1 MKLKSILPVIFII
14 LLSAIAF
21 TACDAEDEP
30 QYLETNIDTS
40 HNVDMHH
47 NVKMSDNIT
56 IKLDSTLLQFSDSIF
71 QDSICQQNSTYP
83 TTEIKNDR
91 VNGIYYCSVSYKGVT
106 LLYETETVD
115 LYPPGSEDRVDI
127 TYNASGL
134 GKTRIYHISY
144 RELKRTQRYCM
155 IRIGIGI
162 QKCLGD
168 IWSDSFTLSLGL
180 TFDGS
185 NRAIINHWEKI
196 EAE

>member
-1 MKLKSILPVIFII
+1 MKLKSIIPILFITI
-14 LLSAIAF
+14 LSAIAF

-40 HNVDMHH
+40 HNVEMHH

-56 IKLDSTLLQFSDSIF
+56 IQLDSTIMQFSDSIF
-71 QDSICQQNSTYP
+71 QDSICQQNSTYQ
-83 TTEIKNDR
+83 TTVIKNDR

-106 LLYETETVD
+106 LLYETETED

-127 TYNASGL
+127 TYNTSGL

-144 RELKRTQRYCM
+144 RELSRTQRSCM
-155 IRIGIGI
+155 IRIAIGI
-162 QKCLGD
+162 QTCYGEL
-168 IWSDSFTLSLGL
+168 WSNSFTISLGL
-180 TFDGS
+180 IFDGS

>member
-1 MKLKSILPVIFII
+1 MKLKSIIPILFITI
-14 LLSAIAF
+14 LSAIAF

-30 QYLETNIDTS
+30 QYLEANIDTS
-40 HNVDMHH
+40 HNVNMSH
-47 NVKMSDNIT
+47 NLKMSDNIT
-56 IKLDSTLLQFSDSIF
+56 IQLDSTIMQFSDSIF
-71 QDSICQQNSTYP
+71 QDSICQQNSIIG
-83 TTEIKNDR
+83 TTPIKNDYR
-91 VNGIYYCSVSYKGVT
+91 NGIHICSVSYNGIT
-106 LLYETETVD
+106 LLYETEAD
-115 LYPPGSEDRVDI
+115 NLFPPSFEEHVDI

-134 GKTRIYHISY
+134 GKTRIYRRSY
-144 RELKRTQRYCM
+144 RELARTQRYCM

-185 NRAIINHWEKI
+185 NRAIIDHWDKI